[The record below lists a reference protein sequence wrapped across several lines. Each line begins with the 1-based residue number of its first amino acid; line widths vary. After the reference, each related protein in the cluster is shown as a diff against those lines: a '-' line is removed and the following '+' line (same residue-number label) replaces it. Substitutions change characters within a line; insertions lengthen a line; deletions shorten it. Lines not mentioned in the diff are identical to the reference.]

1 MFGRLMAEYLGKDLK
16 QAVFVENKAGAQGAI
31 GAEMVAHAEPD
42 GYTLFGTS
50 GSVLILNPLLYKKL
64 SYDPVRDFRML
75 ALVTE
80 VPVVLCVNPSV
91 PAKTIAELV
100 AYARQNPGKLN
111 FGSSGTGSFTHL
123 AGEMFKEMAGI
134 EMTHVAYKGAAPALT
149 DVMSGNIQLMFESV
163 SLALPHVR
171 SGSLRPLGVSSTR
184 RIPDLPDVPTIA
196 ESGYPDYFVS
206 VWNGVAV
213 PAGLPDDVA
222 RILTDS
228 LDRVMS
234 DPAFRASLE
243 KVGYTALAS
252 AQCRRHHRIHRYRPQ
267 QVVGCDKGTEHF
279 IGLRDMVRE
288 SEIREGELAVEMPEA
303 RSRRSGLH
311 RPHPHALDLAAGDAA
326 AGAARR
332 PGLPARDFRAVGAG
346 AEGRRLLLESRSALL
361 AASVAPRPR
370 AAKRRRT
377 TNRPA
382 ARSRCARRCGPIR
395 SAPRSSNWSA
405 IEGNAVLVRG
415 LDCLDETP
423 LIDLKPDRCEFTPLA
438 PPQAGDFETE

>member
-1 MFGRLMAEYLGKDLK
+1 
-16 QAVFVENKAGAQGAI
+16 
-31 GAEMVAHAEPD
+31 MVAHAEPD

-91 PAKTIAELV
+91 PARTIAELV

-123 AGEMFKEMAGI
+123 AGEMFKQMAGI

-171 SGSLRPLGVSSTR
+171 SGSLRPLGISSAG

-213 PAGLPDDVA
+213 PAGLPEDIV
-222 RILTDS
+222 RILTDG
-228 LDRVMS
+228 LNRVMS
-234 DPAFRASLE
+234 DPAFRGSLE
-243 KVGYTALAS
+243 KVGYTAL
-252 AQCRRHHRIHRYRPQ
+252 RP
-267 QVVGCDKGTEHF
+267 
-279 IGLRDMVRE
+279 
-288 SEIREGELAVEMPEA
+288 
-303 RSRRSGLH
+303 RS
-311 RPHPHALDLAAGDAA
+311 AA
-326 AGAARR
+326 AITEFIDTDRNRWSGVIKAQNIS
-332 PGLPARDFRAVGAG
+332 
-346 AEGRRLLLESRSALL
+346 LE
-361 AASVAPRPR
+361 
-370 AAKRRRT
+370 
-377 TNRPA
+377 
-382 ARSRCARRCGPIR
+382 
-395 SAPRSSNWSA
+395 
-405 IEGNAVLVRG
+405 
-415 LDCLDETP
+415 
-423 LIDLKPDRCEFTPLA
+423 
-438 PPQAGDFETE
+438 

>member
-1 MFGRLMAEYLGKDLK
+1 MYRLLKSVLTSCVVAAFCLIAALALVAARQSSAAEFPTRPIKLVIPYAAGGPTDMFGRLTAEYLGKDLK

-64 SYDPVRDFRML
+64 SYDPVRNFRML
-75 ALVTE
+75 ALVTA

-100 AYARQNPGKLN
+100 AYAKQNPGKLN

-171 SGSLRPLGVSSTR
+171 SGSLRSLGVSSTS

-243 KVGYTALAS
+243 KAGYTAL
-252 AQCRRHHRIHRYRPQ
+252 RP
-267 QVVGCDKGTEHF
+267 
-279 IGLRDMVRE
+279 
-288 SEIREGELAVEMPEA
+288 
-303 RSRRSGLH
+303 RS
-311 RPHPHALDLAAGDAA
+311 AA
-326 AGAARR
+326 AITEFIDNDR
-332 PGLPARDFRAVGAG
+332 
-346 AEGRRLLLESRSALL
+346 
-361 AASVAPRPR
+361 
-370 AAKRRRT
+370 
-377 TNRPA
+377 NR
-382 ARSRCARRCGPIR
+382 
-395 SAPRSSNWSA
+395 WSA
-405 IEGNAVLVRG
+405 VIKAQNIS
-415 LDCLDETP
+415 LD
-423 LIDLKPDRCEFTPLA
+423 
-438 PPQAGDFETE
+438 